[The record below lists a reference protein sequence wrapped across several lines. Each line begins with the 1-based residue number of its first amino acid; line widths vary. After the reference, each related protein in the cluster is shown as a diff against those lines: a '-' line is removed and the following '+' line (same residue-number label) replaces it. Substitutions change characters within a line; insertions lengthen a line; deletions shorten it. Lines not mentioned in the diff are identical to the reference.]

1 MKLQSILMTG
11 LVVGATSAAQ
21 QVLNAFGEVSYGV
34 DVSFPVHHL
43 TFAQDEPIGNRRKLY
58 EEFLNGCR
66 AYYPDAPESCD
77 LTEEDRVKMSIRQ
90 PASMQV
96 RWMVLE
102 GIALHARLSIS
113 DIHRYV
119 SSTRIILTLGSKKS
133 KRQKP
138 SLNYSP
144 TIGTRTMKNDPRKSG
159 PAETRTSTIGRRQH
173 TW

>member
-1 MKLQSILMTG
+1 MTG

-66 AYYPDAPESCD
+66 EYYPDAPESCD

-96 RWMVLE
+96 RWMVME
-102 GIALHARLSIS
+102 GIACSVE
-113 DIHRYV
+113 YF
-119 SSTRIILTLGSKKS
+119 
-133 KRQKP
+133 
-138 SLNYSP
+138 
-144 TIGTRTMKNDPRKSG
+144 
-159 PAETRTSTIGRRQH
+159 
-173 TW
+173 

>member
-1 MKLQSILMTG
+1 MHHTYHPNTSTSSIQISSTHKTNPLSITPPQILTMKLQSILMTG
-11 LVVGATSAAQ
+11 LVFGATSAAQ

-43 TFAQDEPIGNRRKLY
+43 TFAQDQPIGNRRKLY

-96 RWMVLE
+96 RWMVME
-102 GIALHARLSIS
+102 GIACSVE
-113 DIHRYV
+113 YF
-119 SSTRIILTLGSKKS
+119 
-133 KRQKP
+133 
-138 SLNYSP
+138 
-144 TIGTRTMKNDPRKSG
+144 
-159 PAETRTSTIGRRQH
+159 
-173 TW
+173 